1 MEQYVS
7 DNERLRKKVSELGER
22 MEFYKDKLIKYRN
35 LYFQTTGQDPQRP
48 SSSSSNHSSQPMER
62 HSSSSSNCRENVA
75 GISAIT
81 LNKRK
86 PFTFVYI
93 YMTLSFISI
102 YTTVISDD
110 SSELSDNFRVGFIYS
125 YVCAETLSIYG
136 V

>member
-81 LNKRK
+81 LIKGNYLHL
-86 PFTFVYI
+86 FC
-93 YMTLSFISI
+93 L
-102 YTTVISDD
+102 
-110 SSELSDNFRVGFIYS
+110 
-125 YVCAETLSIYG
+125 
-136 V
+136 